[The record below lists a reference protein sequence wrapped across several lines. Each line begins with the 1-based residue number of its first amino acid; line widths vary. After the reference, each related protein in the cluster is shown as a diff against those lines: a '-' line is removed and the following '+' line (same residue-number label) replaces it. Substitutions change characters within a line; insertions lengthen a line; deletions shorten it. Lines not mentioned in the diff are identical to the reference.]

1 MNMLITKD
9 IKLLV
14 VHCSDT
20 KDSENLGAIDLHKMH
35 LKFGWDTKQLRFY
48 IVQKLIKRYLKIRV

>member
-1 MNMLITKD
+1 MNISITKD

-20 KDSENLGAIDLHKMH
+20 KDSENLGAIDLHKKH
-35 LKFGWDTKQLRFY
+35 LKFG
-48 IVQKLIKRYLKIRV
+48 

>member
-1 MNMLITKD
+1 MFITKD

-20 KDSENLGAIDLHKMH
+20 KDSDNLGDLDLHEIY
-35 LKFGWDTKQLRFY
+35 LKFGWERSQFHWLISIFY
-48 IVQKLIKRYLKIRV
+48 H